1 MRFTCMRILSGYV
14 SRKSFI
20 AMGSQSKR
28 RKMQRQDNT
37 WLSRGRRREEVEAM
51 RKRKP
56 WVRWNCE
63 GDRPSTEAHCYRR
76 EIQRQRRADWHYQTS
91 ARENTSTEGAAR
103 NLVTKLLLVPW
114 NTSLPPE
121 PGEVHVPVRFLVSG
135 ESCQQTGMEGLFLG
149 TKRVDQ
155 SLNRQ
160 NTPASPACCL
170 PLTHHAHVCFSVQ
183 ADLPFPALLCVPK
196 SYSSR
201 LKGNLPN

>member
-1 MRFTCMRILSGYV
+1 MRFTCVRILSGCV

-20 AMGSQSKR
+20 ATGSQSKR

-103 NLVTKLLLVPW
+103 NLVTKLLLGTLKHKSASWARGGPRPCEIPGLRWVLPSNRDGGSVPW
-114 NTSLPPE
+114 HQKSRPVSQQTEHSSLTSMLSSFNTSCTRMFLCAGWSPLPCP
-121 PGEVHVPVRFLVSG
+121 
-135 ESCQQTGMEGLFLG
+135 
-149 TKRVDQ
+149 
-155 SLNRQ
+155 
-160 NTPASPACCL
+160 
-170 PLTHHAHVCFSVQ
+170 PLCT
-183 ADLPFPALLCVPK
+183 
-196 SYSSR
+196 
-201 LKGNLPN
+201 